1 MPWDFLLLSL
11 LHLFPITNHVRAPVT
26 LDMPARRAEERRDV
40 QRRAG
45 GLRQL
50 DEYQVRA
57 NTVSPCPRFVTS
69 CALPSSRTCPSRVPC
84 HACARAWH
92 RSLRGVICTS
102 RDGDRFWKLPEVVIR
117 GNNIKYLRIPED
129 IIGMVPEEDLSAK
142 GGGFGG
148 KGGGRGDG
156 RGKGGGKGG
165 KGDGGKGGRGKGG
178 GRGDGRGAGRAAG
191 RGHS

>member
-1 MPWDFLLLSL
+1 M
-11 LHLFPITNHVRAPVT
+11 
-26 LDMPARRAEERRDV
+26 
-40 QRRAG
+40 
-45 GLRQL
+45 
-50 DEYQVRA
+50 
-57 NTVSPCPRFVTS
+57 
-69 CALPSSRTCPSRVPC
+69 
-84 HACARAWH
+84 
-92 RSLRGVICTS
+92 RGVICTS